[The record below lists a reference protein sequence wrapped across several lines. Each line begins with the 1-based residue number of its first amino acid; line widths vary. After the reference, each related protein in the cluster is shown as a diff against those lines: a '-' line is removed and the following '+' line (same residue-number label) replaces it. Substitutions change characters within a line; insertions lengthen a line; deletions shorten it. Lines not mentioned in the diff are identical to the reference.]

1 MADQR
6 SRDAAFREINRL
18 RAKTLHRLVG
28 FGRNLDQIVRKSGM
42 ELSAIFSRAASEG
55 ISLGI
60 SPVMAELVVRLYRR
74 APSWA
79 DGPDQIQLPAP
90 ADLGDLVELVEVQ
103 CLRDSVAGL
112 GIRLGGDEDEEEGQG
127 Q

>member
-1 MADQR
+1 MTDQR

-18 RAKTLHRLVG
+18 RAKPLHDAAKL
-28 FGRNLDQIVRKSGM
+28 GRDLDQTMSESGM
-42 ELSAIFSRAASEG
+42 DLPAIFSRFASDG
-55 ISLGI
+55 TPLDI

-90 ADLGDLVELVEVQ
+90 ADMDDLLEMLEIQ
-103 CLRDSVAGL
+103 CLWDSVAGL
-112 GIRLGGDEDEEEGQG
+112 GIRLVGDEDEEEGQG
-127 Q
+127 